1 MKNIITLNILFFCA
15 IVFSFVSCSDDEG
28 PAYNSIAEG
37 SISMSHDGESWE
49 STLVTGISVSGIN
62 NYNALKSTESQLSL
76 TIENN
81 SIGAYL
87 LGEQSLSAMTFSI
100 NSTAET
106 YGSFEEEL
114 ASGTITVEEE
124 NVSLQTISGSFD
136 AVLVDS
142 DGNVKVIS
150 NGLFNKIRYN

>member
-1 MKNIITLNILFFCA
+1 MKKIFAINVLFLCA
-15 IVFSFVSCSDDEG
+15 IVLSLVACSDDEG
-28 PAYNSIAEG
+28 PAYNNIPEG
-37 SISMSHDGESWE
+37 SISMDQDGESWE

-62 NYNALKSTESQLSL
+62 NYNAINGTESQLSL

-81 SIGAYL
+81 SVGDYI
-87 LGEQSLSAMTFSI
+87 LGDQSRSVMTFSI
-100 NSTAET
+100 NSTAES
-106 YGSFEEEL
+106 YGSFEEES
-114 ASGTITVEEE
+114 ASGTINIKEV

-142 DGNVKVIS
+142 DGNTKTIS